1 MRRVIIVVSSLIILI
16 GAGWVWASEQGCK
29 IGLVDMEKFQQNS
42 TAFQKIR
49 LKLEK
54 KFSDLK
60 KKLDEEKQKVMKL
73 EEELKKQSL
82 MLSLDAKEDKQR
94 ELEKEKRYYKY
105 LYSEFT
111 QEMREAEQDAKRMV
125 GKDLEKIVG
134 EIGDKEGYTL
144 ILEKGTVGLMYYK
157 DSIDITDKVIAA
169 YDKMKAEGK

>member
-1 MRRVIIVVSSLIILI
+1 MRRVIIVVSSLIILV
-16 GAGWVWASEQGCK
+16 GAGWVWAGEQGCK

-125 GKDLEKIVG
+125 GKDIEKIVG
-134 EIGDKEGYTL
+134 EIGDKGGYTL